1 MKHYIGIDV
10 SKSFL
15 DIHILPEGIAMQF
28 ANSGKGIDSLVE
40 VLFHYSLPVVV
51 LEASGGYEK
60 NVKIKLS
67 EKGIE
72 TKTLN
77 PSRVREFAKACGK
90 LAKTDGI
97 DAHILSLFAEKMEM
111 YPSYQPSSEELIL
124 KDLVQRRRQLT
135 EEIIREKNRLDKV
148 DHGVIKENIDSHLAQ
163 LKQHLKLMDQ
173 AIAACVSKLASFQ
186 EKTKILTS
194 MPGIGITTASVL
206 LAELPE
212 LGTLENKKIAAL
224 VGVASMNKE
233 SGTMQ
238 GYRKIMGGRLSVR
251 CSLYMAA
258 VVAIRHNKVIKS
270 FYQRLRAKGKPAKV
284 AIIAA
289 MRKMITML
297 NQMLKYQNYWKE
309 TAENN

>member
-1 MKHYIGIDV
+1 MNHYIGIDV
-10 SKSFL
+10 SKSYL
-15 DIHILPEGIAMQF
+15 DVHIRPEGIVMQF

-40 VLFHYSLPVVV
+40 VLTHYSLPLVV

-60 NVKIKLS
+60 TVKNKLC
-67 EKGIE
+67 EKGIGA
-72 TKTLN
+72 KTLN
-77 PSRVREFAKACGK
+77 PTRVREFAKACGK

-97 DAHILSLFAEKMEM
+97 DAQILSLFAEKMEM
-111 YPSYQPSSEELIL
+111 YPAYQPSPEELIL

-135 EEIIREKNRLDKV
+135 EEIVREKNRLDKV
-148 DHGVIKENIDSHLAQ
+148 DHQVIKENIESHLSQ
-163 LKQHLKLMDQ
+163 LKDHLKRIDQ
-173 AIAACVSKLASFQ
+173 AIATSVSKLEQFHKKA
-186 EKTKILTS
+186 KILTS

-224 VGVASMNKE
+224 VGVAPMNKD
-233 SGTMQ
+233 SGTLQ
-238 GYRKIMGGRLSVR
+238 GYRKIMGGRISVR

-258 VVAIRHNKVIKS
+258 ITAIRYNGTIKS

-284 AIIAA
+284 AIVAA

-297 NQMLKYQNYWKE
+297 NQMIMYKNEWKE
-309 TAENN
+309 TTENN

>member
-1 MKHYIGIDV
+1 MNHYIGIDI
-10 SKSFL
+10 SKSCL
-15 DIHILPEGIAMQF
+15 DVHIRPEGIVMQF
-28 ANSGKGIDSLVE
+28 TNSGKGIDSLVE
-40 VLFHYSLPVVV
+40 VLSHYSLPITV

-77 PSRVREFAKACGK
+77 PTRVREFAKACGK

-111 YPSYQPSSEELIL
+111 YPSYQSSPEELIL
-124 KDLVQRRRQLT
+124 KDLVQRRRQLA
-135 EEIIREKNRLDKV
+135 EEIVREKNRLDKI
-148 DHGVIKENIDSHLAQ
+148 DHDIIKESIENHLSQ
-163 LKQHLKLMDQ
+163 LKEHLKKIDQ
-173 AIAACVSKLASFQ
+173 ALASSVSKLEQFQ

-206 LAELPE
+206 LAELPK
-212 LGTLENKKIAAL
+212 LGILENKKIAAL
-224 VGVASMNKE
+224 VGVAPMNKD

-238 GYRKIMGGRLSVR
+238 GYRKIMGGRIFVR

-258 VVAIRHNKVIKS
+258 IVAIRHNTAIRN
-270 FYQRLRAKGKPAKV
+270 FYQRL
-284 AIIAA
+284 
-289 MRKMITML
+289 
-297 NQMLKYQNYWKE
+297 KE
-309 TAENN
+309 QKESQPK